1 MGFTTKLKSKIVQQW
16 KYTKTPMGTARAEN
30 HPKRHGSEFW
40 EVEAVPMES
49 EVYFHCGMIKLYFN
63 LNIYDIVLKA

>member
-1 MGFTTKLKSKIVQQW
+1 
-16 KYTKTPMGTARAEN
+16 MGTARAEN

-49 EVYFHCGMIKLYFN
+49 EVYFHCGVFKPYLIN
-63 LNIYDIVLKA
+63 LLLPIITSNKTTINIINPS